1 MTVKQRARG
10 SERAFRQYQLAA
22 VSHCKAYLQVT
33 ALTQAGSTSSIPA
46 QPFGVAGHLNNPSCL
61 VGLGNAARFE
71 LQQEGKEAG
80 RAEGAAGTGKRN
92 GVCGA
97 EGGVATAPEWLRVQE
112 ARRAPSEHSEV
123 LAALWVWWPAGEAAG
138 RYVTASSPRGIFDS
152 PCSAAEG

>member
-61 VGLGNAARFE
+61 VGLRNAARFE

-80 RAEGAAGTGKRN
+80 RDGEEKWG
-92 GVCGA
+92 
-97 EGGVATAPEWLRVQE
+97 LR
-112 ARRAPSEHSEV
+112 
-123 LAALWVWWPAGEAAG
+123 
-138 RYVTASSPRGIFDS
+138 
-152 PCSAAEG
+152 C